1 MSKDPIC
8 VCVCVSVWGGG
19 QKIPANE
26 NYLTGTVLSNK
37 SQKFPIAQKTMAP
50 EWHKVNGCGQ
60 AEEVLAGSDE
70 RGAKVQPVLHI
81 ANPRRPLI

>member
-1 MSKDPIC
+1 
-8 VCVCVSVWGGG
+8 
-19 QKIPANE
+19 
-26 NYLTGTVLSNK
+26 
-37 SQKFPIAQKTMAP
+37 MAP